1 MSATLQDRFKSLLS
15 LLQSNDALLLFIAL
29 AHGLLWRL
37 LYGLEQNDV
46 WPAGDIPWQGF
57 FYAALYTAPLL
68 LLLGL
73 DPQGRGR
80 VIGLVGLF
88 TGLVAS
94 LAYYAGTQLGSA
106 DSTWSDTDAV
116 VPLFILFLLVAA
128 FKALMYIQHFG
139 SGEAFSYSA
148 LFRRSWR
155 NFLITGLALAFTGAF
170 RLILL
175 LWQWLFKEIGI
186 DFFDELFNEAWFI
199 YPVLSVAFGIGV
211 VILRHLS
218 QIIDT
223 VAQIQQVLMRIL
235 LPLLVFI
242 SVLFLLALL
251 FTGLAPLWESGGS
264 FTVLWI
270 LLLTLFFVNA
280 VYKDDPEA
288 MPYPLWAHRLVYAG
302 VAVLPVYS
310 AISCYGISLRVMEYG
325 WSVARGLAFALW
337 AVLTLFALG
346 YCYSI
351 LRRGDRWLHGL
362 SRINVAMGLVVMA
375 TVLLL
380 NSPLLDLRKIATNS
394 QMARLD
400 LGLTSLQRLDIGY
413 FARELARPGYEAM
426 QNLKQQLEQGTWPGD
441 RTAAVTGAEAA
452 GPDAVADTI
461 DGAIRRIDL
470 YYRSDYAD
478 PADEAGEAFSSQRVT
493 QIMQE
498 MGVVAGAYPE
508 SLVAAVRANLMAN
521 GPSHLASGRFHFF
534 PVDLDRDG
542 ETDYLLLEQG
552 IYRYWVPQPDA
563 DETDQV
569 DDTDGTFRNYVLF
582 YRDDEAPGPGGWG
595 TRILTGQ
602 GFDESAIDLLQ
613 QGDFRVVPP
622 TPPRW
627 GQIQVG
633 DFTIN

>member
-1 MSATLQDRFKSLLS
+1 MPTTSQDRLKALLRLLKS
-15 LLQSNDALLLFIAL
+15 NEALLLLVAL
-29 AHGLLWRL
+29 SHGLLWRL
-37 LYGLEQNDV
+37 LYGLEQNDF
-46 WPAGDIPWQGF
+46 WPSGDYPWQGF
-57 FYAALYTAPLL
+57 FYTALYTAPLL
-68 LLLGL
+68 LLLAL
-73 DPQGRGR
+73 EPAGRGR

-94 LAYYAGTQLGSA
+94 LAYYAGTQLGAA

-116 VPLFILFLLVAA
+116 MPLFILFLLVAA

-139 SGEAFSYSA
+139 SGEGFSYSA

-199 YPVLSVAFGIGV
+199 YPVMSVAFGIGV
-211 VILRHLS
+211 IILRRLS

-223 VAQIQQVLMRIL
+223 VAQIQQMLMRIL

-362 SRINVAMGLVVMA
+362 SRINVVMGLVVMA

-380 NSPLLDLRKIATNS
+380 NSPLLDLRKISTNS

-400 LGLTSLQRLDIGY
+400 SGQTSLQLLDIGY

-426 QNLKQQLEQGTWPGD
+426 QSLKQQLQQGAWPGD
-441 RTAAVTGAEAA
+441 RADAVTGAEAA
-452 GPDAVADTI
+452 GNEAIADAI

-470 YYRSDYAD
+470 HYHSDYAD
-478 PADEAGEAFSSQRVT
+478 PADEAGEAFSAQRVP
-493 QIMQE
+493 QILQE
-498 MGVVAGAYPE
+498 MGVVAGDYPE
-508 SLVAAVRANLMAN
+508 SLVAAVRANLHGKSPA
-521 GPSHLASGRFHFF
+521 SLASGRFHFF

-542 ETDYLLLEQG
+542 ESEYLLLVQG
-552 IYRYWVPQPDA
+552 LSRLWTPEP
-563 DETDQV
+563 ETEET
-569 DDTDGTFRNYVLF
+569 DDTDGTFRNYILF
-582 YRDDEAPGPGGWG
+582 YRDDEETNFGWS
-595 TRILTGQ
+595 TRILSAR
-602 GFDESAIDLLQ
+602 GFDESTIERLR
-613 QGDFRVVPP
+613 QGDFRVAPP

-633 DFTIN
+633 DATIN